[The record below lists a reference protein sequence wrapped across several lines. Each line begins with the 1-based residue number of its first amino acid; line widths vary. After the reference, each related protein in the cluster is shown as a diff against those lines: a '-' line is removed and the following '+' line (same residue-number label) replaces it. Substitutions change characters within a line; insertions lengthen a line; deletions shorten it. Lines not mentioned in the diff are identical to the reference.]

1 MENATKA
8 LTMAGSVLIA
18 IMVIALIYMLVNKI
32 SETEEQDEMQLKA
45 EQTAEFNKEFESYE
59 KKLMRGTELITVIN
73 KAINNNNRYDN
84 SEKVNDID
92 VQFTL
97 KTPVTSVT
105 VKVSKGV
112 PKKKDEKTEFESDK
126 VYKLIDN
133 TQKDR
138 INAEL
143 KEFIKLGAIQ
153 ESSDG
158 GIITEWVD
166 EKNYTKVYDEF
177 KVFKRKLFK
186 CKSIEYN
193 QETGRVCLLVFE
205 ELKQSDELE
214 DYNYM

>member
-8 LTMAGSVLIA
+8 LTMAASILIA

-32 SETEEQDEMQLKA
+32 SETAEQDELQLKA
-45 EQTAEFNKEFESYE
+45 EQTAKFNKEFESYE
-59 KKLMRGTELITVIN
+59 KSLMRGTEVITVIN
-73 KAINNNNRYDN
+73 KAIVNNNRYDN

-92 VQFTL
+92 VQFIL

-105 VKVSKGV
+105 VKVSNGEVLKS
-112 PKKKDEKTEFESDK
+112 KEETEFESDK

-143 KEFIKLGAIQ
+143 KEFMKLGAIQ

-158 GIITEWVD
+158 GIITEWED
-166 EKNYTKVYDEF
+166 ERNYTKVYDEF

-205 ELKQSDELE
+205 ELKQSNELE
-214 DYNYM
+214 GYN